1 MVTSLAMKNTG
12 GFESHKLHQ
21 MKYSEN
27 FERDYELYLRLKNV
41 LTFCGTDIK
50 VKYSKFQSDENG
62 RDAKECFYILDST
75 GKYEKCK
82 ELDLLFEILRCKAS
96 INWQI
101 KQWAEGRAESLA
113 WVSEDKMMHLVAHQ
127 ELKEIQNEFQFP
139 DWVITAIVEQANKIL
154 QKKGAES
161 LR

>member
-27 FERDYELYLRLKNV
+27 FERDYEVYLRLKNV

-50 VKYSKFQSDENG
+50 EKYAKFESDENG
-62 RDAKECFYILDST
+62 KDAKECFYILDST
-75 GKYEKCK
+75 GRYEKCR
-82 ELDLLFEILRCKAS
+82 EIDLLFEILRCKAS

-113 WVSEDKMMHLVAHQ
+113 WVSQDVGNYTVIHQ
-127 ELKEIQNEFQFP
+127 DLKEIQEEYQFP
-139 DWVITAIVEQANKIL
+139 DWVMTAVIEQANKIL
-154 QKKGAES
+154 QKKGAEH